1 MDKVKLAKQ
10 TLSEQLKFA
19 QRAAVLVKTP
29 QYNELQKMMME
40 DMAKY
45 NNDIVKTTPLSHD
58 EYLLT
63 LGRLQGLRMF
73 VNKLRNAAE
82 NKDKYAEQLQ
92 QYK

>member
-1 MDKVKLAKQ
+1 MDKKSVAKQ
-10 TLSEQLKFA
+10 TLQEQLKFA
-19 QRAAVLVKTP
+19 QRASVLVKTP

-45 NNDIVKTTPLSHD
+45 NNDIVRTTPLSHD

-73 VNKLRNAAE
+73 VNKIRNSAE
-82 NKDKYAEQLQ
+82 NKDKYAEQLK
-92 QYK
+92 QYE